1 MSLLP
6 FMKGYIH
13 QIWAVASV
21 RETYSIQ
28 ANFKDADDI
37 IKIISCEFSKK
48 FTSLPTRVVIT
59 KIEQCDNKQNQL
71 NYE

>member
-6 FMKGYIH
+6 FMQGYIH

-37 IKIISCEFSKK
+37 IKIISCEF
-48 FTSLPTRVVIT
+48 
-59 KIEQCDNKQNQL
+59 
-71 NYE
+71 